1 MDSQV
6 SNQVT
11 QQNTIQTAQT
21 QPAVEN
27 STKQEYAT
35 YKTWSNPD
43 MWKED
48 SS

>member
-1 MDSQV
+1 MDSQI
-6 SNQVT
+6 SSQKLEQHNNQP
-11 QQNTIQTAQT
+11 ILT
-21 QPAVEN
+21 QPVIEN